1 VQIKLKGEQAM
12 KRLLPLCFAVIL
24 TPAMVFGQNII
35 VNDSWADGGR
45 DNGADPLDAAW
56 WTSSA
61 SSGIEVSTGSL
72 GLVTGSSGR
81 GIHGTFAPQTLGI
94 WETLRV
100 TYTFTTPA
108 TVGNNLASPF
118 RVGLMDLNNPGLAAD
133 LTSSSSFSQ
142 PLYVGLPGYMADF
155 DVNTGATA
163 DTSFREHDL
172 ASTLGR
178 LLGTTSEWISLGS
191 GPDAGYTFAPNTEY
205 VGVFSVTRTDADSA
219 QLFSS
224 MSQGGSLMASYTF
237 SDLSGIANHFGMVAF
252 WANSSTFGSS
262 PDPNTANN
270 GIDFTNI
277 KIEIPEPSAAV
288 LLVGAMLVLGRS
300 LMRRSRD

>member
-1 VQIKLKGEQAM
+1 MQ
-12 KRLLPLCFAVIL
+12 RLLPLCFAVIL
-24 TPAMVFGQNII
+24 TPAMAFGQNII

-108 TVGNNLASPF
+108 TVGNSLSSPF

-133 LTSSSSFSQ
+133 LTSSSSSPQ

-172 ASTLGR
+172 TSTLGR

-191 GPDAGYTFAPNTEY
+191 GPDAGYTFTPNTEY
-205 VGVFSVTRTDADSA
+205 VGVFSVTRTGADSA

-224 MSQGGSLMASYTF
+224 MSQSGSLMASYTF

-262 PDPNTANN
+262 PDPNTADN
-270 GIDFTNI
+270 GIDFSNI

-288 LLVGAMLVLGRS
+288 LLLGGMLVLGGS
-300 LMRRSRD
+300 LVRRSRD